1 MLTLEEYFLEQKK
14 GQNKLIERS
23 KDIKRFN
30 NNVVSGLWY
39 CEEAFY
45 IYAIKDNKYIEA
57 KNHFNN
63 CGLLDCYSIE
73 KYNNRFLDYNF
84 IRPLIALLSDN
95 EELIQRYAQLRY
107 RSFYRKDGEEEFTPL
122 TMEEMV
128 EDGEGAVWAN
138 TIQYFMAN
146 DMQGV
151 QRNLNI
157 IKTKRLK
164 NVPTT
169 DSFYYDYEFFKA
181 LYEGNTSKIEE
192 ILEKFLSPKIH
203 KERNDSPFNKY
214 ISMPALGYAKLAWRR
229 GLEVEVKSKLIPKE
243 LLPIEPLAHY
253 DIPYDFLR

>member
-1 MLTLEEYFLEQKK
+1 MEELAQKSLKREQEIPQQIIKYQSTVSYDSVASALCSDNEII
-14 GQNKLIERS
+14 GIFEVSQNNF
-23 KDIKRFN
+23 IKAKQRF
-30 NNVVSGLWY
+30 
-39 CEEAFY
+39 F
-45 IYAIKDNKYIEA
+45 
-57 KNHFNN
+57 N
-63 CGLLDCYSIE
+63 CGWLDCYSIE
-73 KYNNRFLDYNF
+73 KYNDRFLDYNF

-138 TIQYFMAN
+138 TIQYVMAN

-169 DSFYYDYEFFKA
+169 DSFYYDYGFFKA
-181 LYEGNTSKIEE
+181 LYENDKTKIEE

-203 KERNDSPFNKY
+203 KERNDSPFSKY

-229 GLEVEVKSKLIPKE
+229 GLEVEIKSKLIPKE
-243 LLPIEPLAHY
+243 LLPIQPLEKY
-253 DIPYDFLR
+253 EIPYDFLR